1 MNIGYA
7 RVSTQDQNLDL
18 QLDALKKYGCD
29 KIYQEQISA
38 SIEERP
44 ELKEMVSHLRK
55 GDTVI
60 VWKLDRLARSLRH
73 LLSLV
78 TDFQIEGIGFVSLKD
93 QINTTTAQGRL
104 IFNIF
109 ASLSEFEREIIKE
122 RTIAGLVAA
131 RARGRVGGR
140 KKGLSKEARMKA
152 SAVKH
157 LYIDENKS
165 INDICNAV
173 GISRGTVYHYLDFL
187 NVERLERKVRV
198 YPQ

>member
-18 QLDALKKYGCD
+18 QLDALKKQGCE

-44 ELKEMVSHLRK
+44 VLKEMISNLRQ

-60 VWKLDRLARSLRH
+60 VWKLDRLARSLKH

-78 TDFQIEGIGFVSLKD
+78 TDFQNASIGFVSLQD

-131 RARGRVGGR
+131 RNRGRVGGR
-140 KKGLSKEARMKA
+140 KKGLSKEAKVKA
-152 SAVKH
+152 TAVKH
-157 LYIDENKS
+157 LYVDEKKS

-198 YPQ
+198 NPQ

>member
-18 QLDALKKYGCD
+18 QLDALKKQGCE

-44 ELKEMVSHLRK
+44 VLKEMISNLRQ

-60 VWKLDRLARSLRH
+60 VWKLDRLARSLKH

-78 TDFQIEGIGFVSLKD
+78 TDFQNASIGFVSLQD

-131 RARGRVGGR
+131 RNRGRVGGR
-140 KKGLSKEARMKA
+140 KKGLSKEAKVKA
-152 SAVKH
+152 TAVKH
-157 LYIDENKS
+157 LYVDEKKS

-173 GISRGTVYHYLDFL
+173 GISRGTVYHYLDYME
-187 NVERLERKVRV
+187 VKREVRKVRV
-198 YPQ
+198 NT

>member
-38 SIEERP
+38 SIEARP
-44 ELKEMVSHLRK
+44 ELKEMISHLRR

-78 TDFQIEGIGFVSLKD
+78 TDFQIENIGFVSLKD

-109 ASLSEFEREIIKE
+109 ASISEFEREIIKE

-131 RARGRVGGR
+131 RNRGRVGGR
-140 KKGLSKEARMKA
+140 KKGLSKEAKVKA
-152 SAVKH
+152 AAVKH
-157 LYIDENKS
+157 LYVDENKS
-165 INDICNAV
+165 INEICNAV
-173 GISRGTVYHYLDFL
+173 NISRATVYHYLDYL
-187 NVERLERKVRV
+187 KVDRMVRKTKVF
-198 YPQ
+198 